1 MMTISAITVAVVSG
15 IYYLWYDEYSSYTA
29 HDALQPHPLWPK
41 AVSDIVY
48 YKKCIIALKL

>member
-41 AVSDIVY
+41 AVSVILFTI
-48 YKKCIIALKL
+48 KNA